1 MLVVVKLLSLVMLV
15 MLGCGSKKEEP
26 VEEKSRFSGLADR
39 AKDLGGDLAAKATE
53 VGGGAVDK
61 ASDLA
66 GQAKAEVVDKAL
78 AIAAK
83 AGELSG
89 DAVKSGKELKS
100 ELRGKLAFAK
110 LDYDLTVDAVTE
122 AEDAHQARVAGMKQ
136 LDVGDYKVGYARD
149 ARHPLGDVYKW
160 QIRITWWV
168 PAVRRAVRLSVF
180 TDHELPDVE
189 LVAALVTIIPLAD
202 KLIL

>member
-15 MLGCGSKKEEP
+15 MLGCGSKKQEP
-26 VEEKSRFSGLADR
+26 PVEEEKSRFSGLADR
-39 AKDLGGDLAAKATE
+39 AKDLGDDLAAKATE
-53 VGGGAVDK
+53 VGDK
-61 ASDLA
+61 AGDLA
-66 GQAKAEVVDKAL
+66 GQAKASVVARTL
-78 AIAAK
+78 AVAAK
-83 AGELSG
+83 AGELSS
-89 DAVKSGKELKS
+89 DAVDSGKELKS
-100 ELRGKLAFAK
+100 ELRGKLALAK
-110 LDYDLTVDAVTE
+110 LDYDLTIDAVTE

-136 LDVGDYKVGYARD
+136 LAVGDYKVGYARD
-149 ARHPLGDVYKW
+149 AKHPLGDVYKW

-189 LVAALVTIIPLAD
+189 LVAALLTIIPLAE